1 VEGVLVPGWN
11 LRLPFAVWPIK
22 NPQSPLINLDT
33 IFDTFSPSLDIQFLP
48 QTSQSQRTNLHPL
61 QHKNSRMGKS
71 IAISKTGIIFMNRN
85 NADDEPEILGFLNA
99 SEDLT
104 PEGIAAIKAIIRA
117 GYDRLRNEPE
127 CPQPFP
133 PTSLT

>member
-1 VEGVLVPGWN
+1 
-11 LRLPFAVWPIK
+11 
-22 NPQSPLINLDT
+22 
-33 IFDTFSPSLDIQFLP
+33 
-48 QTSQSQRTNLHPL
+48 
-61 QHKNSRMGKS
+61 MGKS

-104 PEGIAAIKAIIRA
+104 PEGIAAIKAIVRA

-127 CPQPFP
+127 CPQPSP